1 MADELSSLTVGRMM
15 YGLAWY
21 GVWVAALTGLVSGLI
36 LGIWLVVRFCEVHT
50 IDTER
55 WYS

>member
-1 MADELSSLTVGRMM
+1 MTYA
-15 YGLAWY
+15 LAWY
-21 GVWVAALTGLVSGLI
+21 GVVLAALSGLVSGLV

-50 IDTER
+50 IDMER